1 MQNPLIPEPF
11 NLIALDTVG
20 STNTEA
26 KRRADEGIGAAP
38 NYTLVWAKEQ
48 VAGKGR
54 RGRSWTSPP
63 GNLYTSIILRPDAP
77 VTDLSAYSFI
87 AAVAVIEALD
97 GFAPASHQIRCKWP
111 NDVLVNGKKVAGI
124 LMETAS
130 GEGNNAKWLV
140 VGMGLN
146 VETHPQATAFPATSL
161 SAEGWDASLEV
172 ILARYCERFLHWS
185 RKWEVEGFDTVRR
198 SWLAHCI
205 GQGEP
210 IRVRL
215 GDVDVTGVFEDLD
228 ETGALVVNEA
238 GTRRH
243 ITAGDV
249 FFW

>member
-1 MQNPLIPEPF
+1 MQQPQIPEPF

-26 KRRADEGIGAAP
+26 KSRADDGIDAAP
-38 NYTLVWAKEQ
+38 DFTLIWAKEQ
-48 VAGKGR
+48 TAGKGR

-77 VTDLSAYSFI
+77 VAELSAYSFI
-87 AAVAVIEALD
+87 AAVAVVEALED
-97 GFAPASHQIRCKWP
+97 FSPTSHQIHCKWP
-111 NDVLVNGKKVAGI
+111 NDALVNGKKVAGI

-130 GEGNNAKWLV
+130 GDSSRAKWLV

-146 VETHPQATAFPATSL
+146 VETYPQDTAYPATSL
-161 SAEGWDASLEV
+161 NVEGWDTSVEA
-172 ILARYCERFLHWS
+172 ILGRYCERFLHWS
-185 RKWEVEGFDTVRR
+185 RAWEAEGFDAVRR
-198 SWLAHCI
+198 TWLAHGI

-210 IRVRL
+210 IRVSL
-215 GDVDVTGVFEDLD
+215 GDGDVAGIFEDVD
-228 ETGALVVNEA
+228 ETGALIINEA
-238 GTRRH
+238 GTRRR